1 MNYKRIFLVLAL
13 LALALNLFMP
23 QKAMALECGV
33 IPQQVCDNIIN
44 TKTAVDSPTAA
55 VMPLIDF
62 IANILVGI
70 FGAVIV
76 LVVIV
81 SGVQISASGGNEEII
96 KKGKENI
103 FKAVTGLV
111 LLISFRAILL
121 LINRLFEGVD
131 TNVLFVGDNLAPG
144 GIPRLLGNAI
154 SMASFFAGIVSVV
167 FVIVGGIQYIT
178 SGGGDQIKKAKR
190 TITFALIGLVISV
203 SSYAILL
210 FIQGQLQK

>member
-131 TNVLFVGDNLAPG
+131 TNVLFVGDNLASG

>member
-1 MNYKRIFLVLAL
+1 MVFALLSILTVLAIPQKT
-13 LALALNLFMP
+13 LALD
-23 QKAMALECGV
+23 CGV
-33 IPQQVCDNIIN
+33 IPQQVCDNILN
-44 TKTAVDSPTAA
+44 TKSAVDSPTAA
-55 VMPLIDF
+55 VMPLINF
-62 IANILVGI
+62 IVNVLVGI

-111 LLISFRAILL
+111 LLISFRAIFALISGGLFKGVNTNTLFVTNANGELQASGIPLL
-121 LINRLFEGVD
+121 LS
-131 TNVLFVGDNLAPG
+131 
-144 GIPRLLGNAI
+144 NAI
-154 SMASFFAGIVSVV
+154 SLASAAAGIISVI
-167 FVIVGGIQYIT
+167 FIIVGGIQYIT

-190 TITFALIGLVISV
+190 TITYALIGLVISILAYSV
-203 SSYAILL
+203 LL